1 MPQPALLADGE
12 FFFQDQVEEVQVAHL
27 GGVGPFHMAG
37 ERLGQVRQAE
47 PGRRDA
53 DPCGD
58 QLAHVLSFGSV
69 AGTVVKGRVPV
80 IWS

>member
-1 MPQPALLADGE
+1 MPQPPFLADGE
-12 FFFQDQVEEVQVAHL
+12 LFFQDQVEEVQVAHL
-27 GGVGPFHMAG
+27 RGVGSLQVAS

-47 PGRRDA
+47 LGRGGA

-58 QLAHVLSFGSV
+58 QLAHVVSFGSV

>member
-1 MPQPALLADGE
+1 VPQPPLLADGE
-12 FFFQDQVEEVQVAHL
+12 FFFQDQVQEVQVAHL
-27 GGVGPFHMAG
+27 GGVSPFHMAG

-47 PGRRDA
+47 LGRGGP

-58 QLAHVLSFGSV
+58 QLAHALSFGSA
-69 AGTVVKGRVPV
+69 AGTVLKGRVPV